1 MKKLLALLCIGIF
14 LFSCVS
20 VSAETG
26 KSFDHTQLSRFAGYE
41 YDASDRSWQ
50 YYVST
55 YCMGQKSPYFFTD
68 THLVHIGLKAYGYL
82 SDPENVYTHLTI
94 LAMNSSGQIE
104 DIDKVWLMFKV
115 DNEVVTININSS
127 GIGLF
132 CPENKEALKY
142 LSEGKNFTCE
152 MSLKNSSTIICCYP
166 TSEEMAG
173 IKEMAKNLYK
183 YNTPDYVSSYL
194 EEEAKASISYTID

>member
-1 MKKLLALLCIGIF
+1 MKKLLALLCIGVF

-115 DNEVVTININSS
+115 DNEVVTININVAEK
-127 GIGLF
+127 LF
-132 CPENKEALKY
+132 HDNLLLSHLGRNGRHKGNGKE
-142 LSEGKNFTCE
+142 F
-152 MSLKNSSTIICCYP
+152 
-166 TSEEMAG
+166 
-173 IKEMAKNLYK
+173 
-183 YNTPDYVSSYL
+183 VQVQ
-194 EEEAKASISYTID
+194 YT